1 MSGQSPHSTGGLS
14 ARFGMWRARRA
25 PAVAKGFVSQPE
37 PRSIGLYARGKQLM
51 AGNFFIA
58 GQLVTAANTSIWDI
72 PMPRVTGAFALPDHR
87 TGFAWLDDLAAV
99 GDAPAR
105 KVAQDWTFDWIKRFG
120 AGRGDG
126 WSADLTGRRLIRWVN
141 HAPLLLTGRKGPDSA
156 RFFAEASAQVMYLS
170 RVWPKTPPGIARIE
184 ALTGLIYAGLSLDGL
199 AEFVPAAETAL
210 ANECDKG
217 IAADGGIATRSPEEL
232 LEVFTLLTWAEHA
245 MANVGRPPPRA
256 LSSAIERIAPCLR
269 MLRHADGGLARFHGG
284 GRGGEGRLDQ
294 SLAAAG
300 IKAAGFTGPALGM
313 GFARLS
319 AGRTSVILDIESP
332 PKGDAGANGHAST
345 AAFELTSG
353 RRPLIVSCGSGRPF
367 GADWWRAG
375 RATVSHSALSVEG
388 SSSSRMMGARGHEA
402 GSSFGDGAKVRDL
415 KQAALDDGLHLS
427 LTHDGWSKSHG
438 LAHTREVWLTPD
450 GRKLAGLDRMAALLD
465 AEKKRLTTVL
475 SDHWVEGI
483 GISVRF
489 HLHPDVNAT
498 LDMGGKAVSLAL
510 KSGEIWVFRH
520 DGRATLT
527 LEPSIYL
534 EKTRLRPRQTQ
545 QIVLTCR
552 AREEDTRIGWT
563 LAKAKDTP
571 LGIRDV
577 ERDDLSVPL

>member
-1 MSGQSPHSTGGLS
+1 MSGQSPKGSAIS
-14 ARFGMWRARRA
+14 ARIAMWRARRT
-25 PAVAKGFVSQPE
+25 PAASGFVSQPE

-51 AGNFFIA
+51 AGNFFVA
-58 GQLVTAANTSIWDI
+58 GQLITAPNTAIWDI
-72 PMPRVTGAFALPDHR
+72 PLPRSKTPYTLPDER
-87 TGFAWLDDLAAV
+87 AGFAWLDDLAAV

-105 KVAQDWTFDWIKRFG
+105 KLAQDWTFDWMARFG
-120 AGRGDG
+120 AGQGDG

-141 HAPLLLTGRKGPDSA
+141 HAPFLLMGRKPQDSA
-156 RFFAEASAQVMYLS
+156 RFFAEASAQVIYLS
-170 RVWPKTPPGIARIE
+170 RRWQKTAVGLPRIE

-199 AEFVPAAETAL
+199 AETVPAAEAAL
-210 ANECDKG
+210 ARECETG
-217 IAADGGIATRSPEEL
+217 IAADGGIATRNPEEL

-245 MANVGRPPPRA
+245 MADVGRQPPHA
-256 LSSAIERIAPCLR
+256 LSAAIERIAPCLR

-284 GRGGEGRLDQ
+284 GRGAEGRLDQ

-300 IKAAGFTGPALGM
+300 IKAQGFSGPALGM

-319 AGRTSVILDIESP
+319 AGRSSVIMDVASP
-332 PKGDAGANGHAST
+332 PQGDAGRDGHAST

-388 SSSSRMMGARGHEA
+388 SSSSRMMGARGK
-402 GSSFGDGAKVRDL
+402 SSGESYGDVAKITDL
-415 KQAALDDGLHLS
+415 KHAALADGLHLS

-438 LAHTREVWLTPD
+438 LAHTRELWLTPD
-450 GRKLAGLDRMAALLD
+450 GRKLAGLDRMAALND
-465 AEKKRLTTVL
+465 AEKQRLKRVL

-483 GISVRF
+483 GLTMRF
-489 HLHPDVNAT
+489 HLHPDVDAT
-498 LDMGGKAVSLAL
+498 LDLNGKAVSLAL

-534 EKTRLRPRQTQ
+534 EKSRLSPRQTQ

-552 AREEDTRIGWT
+552 AREEETRIGWT
-563 LAKAKDTP
+563 LAKAQDTP
-571 LGIRDV
+571 LAIRDV
-577 ERDDLSVPL
+577 EQDAFPVPM